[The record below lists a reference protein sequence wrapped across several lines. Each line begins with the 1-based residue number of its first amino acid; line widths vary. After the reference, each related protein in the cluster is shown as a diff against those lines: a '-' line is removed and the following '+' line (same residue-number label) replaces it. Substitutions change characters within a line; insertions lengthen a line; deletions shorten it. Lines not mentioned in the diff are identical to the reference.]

1 MFNRNIIIT
10 GILVIEQ
17 RVFIFMCTMTRYL
30 QIHYAKL
37 AINNNLS
44 LLQGPSLQ
52 LYIGLIFY
60 P

>member
-1 MFNRNIIIT
+1 
-10 GILVIEQ
+10 
-17 RVFIFMCTMTRYL
+17 MCTMTRYL

-60 P
+60 PRL

>member
-1 MFNRNIIIT
+1 
-10 GILVIEQ
+10 
-17 RVFIFMCTMTRYL
+17 MCTMTRYL

-37 AINNNLS
+37 AINTDLS
-44 LLQGPSLQ
+44 LLQGLSLQ